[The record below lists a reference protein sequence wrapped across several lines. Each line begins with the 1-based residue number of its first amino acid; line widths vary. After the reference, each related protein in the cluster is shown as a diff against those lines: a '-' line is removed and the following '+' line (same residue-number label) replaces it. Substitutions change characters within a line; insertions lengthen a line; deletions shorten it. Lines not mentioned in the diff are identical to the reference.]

1 MRQNKEEGQK
11 MAWES
16 TEWACGH
23 RGSMQLYGKM
33 TGRYAT
39 TAREAGRKCLACWL
53 IATWQKENDPRIK
66 RADRWALAKAV
77 AEGKG
82 IRISGEEIKE
92 EVAQ

>member
-1 MRQNKEEGQK
+1 

-23 RGSMQLYGKM
+23 TGEMQLYGKM
-33 TGRYAT
+33 SGRYAT

-53 IATWQKENDPRIK
+53 IATWETEADPRAK
-66 RADRWALAKAV
+66 RSDRWKLATAI

-82 IRISGEEIKE
+82 KRISGTEIKK
-92 EVAQ
+92 EVVA